1 MKNLQLKKL
10 RLENDKTQK
19 DIAQILNLEV
29 STYTKKENGQIPF
42 SIKEVSTL
50 REVFK
55 LNDSE
60 VVSIFL
66 NKSVS

>member
-10 RLENDKTQK
+10 RLENNKTQK

-66 NKSVS
+66 NKNVS

>member
-1 MKNLQLKKL
+1 MKNIELKKL
-10 RLENDKTQK
+10 RLKNYKTQK
-19 DIAQILNLEV
+19 DMAKILKLEV

-50 REVFK
+50 KDVFK

-60 VVSIFL
+60 VVAIFL
-66 NKSVS
+66 NKIVS